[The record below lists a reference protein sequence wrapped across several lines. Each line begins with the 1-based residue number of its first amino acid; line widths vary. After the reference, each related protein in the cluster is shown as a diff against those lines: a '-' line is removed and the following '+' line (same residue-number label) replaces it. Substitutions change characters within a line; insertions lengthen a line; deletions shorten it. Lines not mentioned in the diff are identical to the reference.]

1 MARPYIV
8 VWEGVDGAGKT
19 TLMKRVKE
27 ILEERGFKV
36 LTYKTPSNSPTGEF
50 AIRYGNEPGID
61 HLTRML
67 LFLANTSDDSKR
79 MRVDLARSPDFYFID
94 RYYLCSIVYGL
105 AFSRLNGVE
114 ASEGDFTKLLD
125 MIEKLGDKVFLKPDL
140 YVIVDAPE
148 ENRIRRLTKKPS
160 QGGLEDELER
170 DLSMQRHVRELY
182 RVFAEAK
189 PDQVLWIMNPEGRLE
204 ETAHAVA
211 EKLISKGSLRT
222 LE

>member
-1 MARPYIV
+1 MAPPYIV

-27 ILEERGFKV
+27 ILEDKGFRV
-36 LTYKTPSNSPTGEF
+36 LTYKTPSNSPSGDF
-50 AIRYGNEPGID
+50 AVRYGNEQGID

-79 MRVDLARSPDFYFID
+79 MREELARMPDFYFID

-114 ASEGDFTKLLD
+114 VSESDFLQLLGA
-125 MIEKLGDKVFLKPDL
+125 IEKLGGKIFLKPDL

-148 ENRIRRLTKKPS
+148 EDRFRRLMKKPS
-160 QGGLEDELER
+160 QGGLEDKLER
-170 DLSMQRHVRELY
+170 DLLMQRYVRELY
-182 RVFAEAK
+182 RAFAEAK
-189 PDQVLWIMNPEGRLE
+189 PDQVLWVMNLEGKLE
-204 ETAHAVA
+204 ETARIIA
-211 EKLISKGSLRT
+211 EKLISAASPRMLK
-222 LE
+222 